1 MSKQNLIIYDF
12 ENLYNIL
19 YEIKDT
25 LNYKLIDVRKDLS
38 DLNINKL
45 DDYLIIT
52 QKKYQIT
59 QSINYRYLSSKN
71 WKNFR
76 IN

>member
-52 QKKYQIT
+52 QKNT
-59 QSINYRYLSSKN
+59 QTYPIN
-71 WKNFR
+71 
-76 IN
+76 

>member
-45 DDYLIIT
+45 IDWVSLV
-52 QKKYQIT
+52 
-59 QSINYRYLSSKN
+59 
-71 WKNFR
+71 FFFE
-76 IN
+76 